1 DGPVRLVYWSS
12 QNPQE
17 RALARHLVD
26 QWNAENPD
34 VQVTL
39 QPIPAGQSSEEVLLA
54 AVVAGTTPDLC
65 SNIWPGIVSEFVHA
79 GGVLALDRFPDFDSL
94 MQDRLPPGLLD
105 QFRAGDGHVYQ
116 LPWKTNPALMQ
127 YNVRLFREAGFTTAP
142 RTYSDY
148 LEAARR
154 ITADLDGD
162 GQFDRWIG
170 YRDIQ
175 PIWHQRFFDYY
186 AFYVAASGGKTLF
199 RNGRL
204 DLDTTASNR
213 VFDFFR
219 SLYAAGYFPRT
230 KFQGNAFVRE
240 QIATEFTGPWN
251 IAWLEKNAP
260 PALEYDYAPLPVPD
274 DYAGPLYTYG
284 DFKNIA
290 IFSSTRHP
298 EAAWRFAK
306 YLVTKEADRL
316 LLEMATQI
324 PLRRDLLTD
333 PAFAD
338 FFARNPKLV
347 PFAEQ
352 AGRTRGVDDVS
363 ALPEILDALARQF
376 EAAAV
381 YGVRSP
387 EEATRRALERIRL
400 ILEWDS

>member
-1 DGPVRLVYWSS
+1 M
-12 QNPQE
+12 
-17 RALARHLVD
+17 
-26 QWNAENPD
+26 
-34 VQVTL
+34 TL

-199 RNGRL
+199 RNGAPRPRHHRL
-204 DLDTTASNR
+204 EPGL
-213 VFDFFR
+213 
-219 SLYAAGYFPRT
+219 
-230 KFQGNAFVRE
+230 
-240 QIATEFTGPWN
+240 
-251 IAWLEKNAP
+251 
-260 PALEYDYAPLPVPD
+260 
-274 DYAGPLYTYG
+274 
-284 DFKNIA
+284 
-290 IFSSTRHP
+290 
-298 EAAWRFAK
+298 
-306 YLVTKEADRL
+306 RL
-316 LLEMATQI
+316 LPE
-324 PLRRDLLTD
+324 PLRRRLFPPHQVPGQCLRARADRHRVHRPVEHRLAGGKRPTRPRIRLRPAARPRRLRGTALYLRRLQEHRHLLLHPAPGGGLALCKVPGHERGRPAAAGEWPPRFRSGGDLLTD

-387 EEATRRALERIRL
+387 EEATRAGPRTHPPHPRMGFLTKQPRSA
-400 ILEWDS
+400 